1 MIDQNKKELI
11 FDNIIPREIGKNS
24 KELDFHD
31 QNDLIRNSKKSDDRR
46 FAKKTNL
53 VFFIIVQ
60 SFTIFIVINLVFL
73 SLDVNKSR
81 LDDVKIKV
89 NRGEILDRNG
99 EVLAASIDTKDFLEG

>member
-60 SFTIFIVINLVFL
+60 SFTIFIAAFFKFL
-73 SLDVNKSR
+73 
-81 LDDVKIKV
+81 
-89 NRGEILDRNG
+89 
-99 EVLAASIDTKDFLEG
+99 ALE